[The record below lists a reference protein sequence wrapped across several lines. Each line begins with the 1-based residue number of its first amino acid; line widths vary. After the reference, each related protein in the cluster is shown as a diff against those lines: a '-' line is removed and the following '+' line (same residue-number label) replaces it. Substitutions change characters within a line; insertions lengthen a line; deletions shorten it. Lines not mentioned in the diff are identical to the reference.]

1 MQPHC
6 QSRVGAIRRGMGSRV
21 LELQAMRT
29 AVAPHRQGGP
39 TPPPGPWAVGWP
51 RGCGLHMD
59 TVERASLGSAAGS
72 TQQSAACAASSPLP
86 GSPVCH
92 SPREGQEG
100 GVGTGPCCRCCRMAP
115 SSRRSVSAAARRNEE
130 RLEGTEHCK
139 IRWCRENPC
148 PAGEKREKQREN
160 VLKCTFG
167 GLVGLFRPLTETDGG
182 KNSAGKFISS
192 SNPRAMQ
199 GEAVS
204 RSRALSC
211 SHGRK
216 WGL

>member
-130 RLEGTEHCK
+130 WLEGTEHCK

-148 PAGEKREKQREN
+148 PAAPA
-160 VLKCTFG
+160 
-167 GLVGLFRPLTETDGG
+167 RPLRRRRARGRTLGAARGSNTRRRSRGPAAP
-182 KNSAGKFISS
+182 AGKAPLRGVLD
-192 SNPRAMQ
+192 PRAAAR
-199 GEAVS
+199 G
-204 RSRALSC
+204 
-211 SHGRK
+211 
-216 WGL
+216 